1 MARYSASFTNQTC
14 VATADTTTLT
24 NLEFMALQGG
34 TSTQQLKVNEIQ
46 SGGEASSSSIISYQF
61 GRSSTVGTATLSLSG
76 AYNALVDATATAPGT
91 VAAVYNTS
99 TGTKPQRS
107 STLGHLVTHSYNA
120 FGGLARWQA
129 RQGEE
134 ITIYGNAATAGE
146 CTYSGF
152 GNCQTGPISG
162 HIIYEV
168 V

>member
-1 MARYSASFTNQTC
+1 
-14 VATADTTTLT
+14 VATADTSSLTTLK
-24 NLEFMALQGG
+24 FMALQGG
-34 TSTQQLKVNEIQ
+34 SSTQQLKVNEVQ
-46 SGGEASSSSIISYQF
+46 SGGEASASSIISYAF

-76 AYNALVDATATAPGT
+76 AYNALMDATGTAPAT
-91 VAAVYNTS
+91 VAAPYNTTS
-99 TGTKPQRS
+99 GTFPQRS
-107 STLGHLVTHSYNA
+107 STLGHLIQHSYNA

-134 ITIYGNAATAGE
+134 ITILGNTATAGE
-146 CTYSGF
+146 CTYSGE